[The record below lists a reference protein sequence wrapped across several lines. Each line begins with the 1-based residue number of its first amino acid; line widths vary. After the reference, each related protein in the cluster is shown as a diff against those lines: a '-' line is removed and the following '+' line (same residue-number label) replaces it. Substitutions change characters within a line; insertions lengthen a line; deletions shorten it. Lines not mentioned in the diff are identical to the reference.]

1 MQSSLALEEPQC
13 RRSYLDSI
21 MLLEKRLQCQDFAGR
36 NSRIEDVSELATD
49 RDIAVTG
56 GSSGGG
62 KCQRLHGGAGKPAKC
77 RELARLDK
85 RYDRNRICCCCRSE
99 GCPRQREIVKDHRVS
114 RWEYLSS
121 GHPDSRVFGAVSQE
135 PEGQG
140 HGLLGS
146 IIVDEDRG

>member
-56 GSSGGG
+56 GSSRGG
-62 KCQRLHGGAGKPAKC
+62 KCQRLYCSTRKPAKC
-77 RELARLDK
+77 RKLARLDK
-85 RYDRNRICCCCRSE
+85 RYDRNRIRCCCRSQR
-99 GCPRQREIVKDHRVS
+99 CPGQREIVKDHRVS

-121 GHPDSRVFGAVSQE
+121 GHPDSRVFGAVSEE
-135 PEGQG
+135 PEGLG
-140 HGLLGS
+140 YGLLGS
-146 IIVDEDRG
+146 IIVDQDRG